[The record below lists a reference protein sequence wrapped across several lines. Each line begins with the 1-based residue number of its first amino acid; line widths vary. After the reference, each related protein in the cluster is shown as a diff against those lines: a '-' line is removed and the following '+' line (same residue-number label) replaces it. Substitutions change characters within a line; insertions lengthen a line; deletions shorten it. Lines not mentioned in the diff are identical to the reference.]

1 MPITGFGIW
10 KVPREDT
17 ANAVYEA
24 IKMGYR
30 LIDGA
35 HNYGNSREAGEGVR
49 RAIQEGLVKREDL
62 FVTSKLWNTYHRYDV
77 SDEEAIYRV
86 WVSKHTD
93 QYLSESHRNDQI

>member
-49 RAIQEGLVKREDL
+49 RAIEEGLVKREDL

-77 SDEEAIYRV
+77 SREKSFPKVQVLEHANN
-86 WVSKHTD
+86 H
-93 QYLSESHRNDQI
+93 LSESNRHDQI